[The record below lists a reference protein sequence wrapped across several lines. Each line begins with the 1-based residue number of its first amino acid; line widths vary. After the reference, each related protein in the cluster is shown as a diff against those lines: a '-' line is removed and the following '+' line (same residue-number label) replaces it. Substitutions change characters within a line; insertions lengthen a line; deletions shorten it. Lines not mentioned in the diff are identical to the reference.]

1 MDAAYIGD
9 FFDRIPGIIS
19 QARRHLHDTQLE
31 VIERIHRRLGDSL
44 FLVNHLVSRA
54 CNSSSAIDADRQDDF
69 YSLMTAVRSFYDAYS
84 SKITVDDSWEDRLS
98 AVCYQPETIRSR
110 GRPRF
115 VITGRQLDALQERQY
130 SWRSMA
136 RTLRVSYRTILRRR
150 RELGMAI
157 GERFSRVSET
167 ELDEIVSNILLRTP
181 DAGEVMI
188 MEAVRSRGLRIQRQ
202 RIRDSIRRVDP
213 VSRTLR
219 RAAAVVRRDY
229 NVPCP
234 NSLW

>member
-1 MDAAYIGD
+1 MNAAYIGD

-19 QARRHLHDTQLE
+19 QAHRHLHDTQLE

-44 FLVNHLVSRA
+44 FLVNHLVSRG

-98 AVCYQPETIRSR
+98 AVCYQLETIRSR

-115 VITGRQLDALQERQY
+115 VITGRQLDALQERHY

-150 RELGMAI
+150 RELVWQSVNDLVAFQ
-157 GERFSRVSET
+157 R
-167 ELDEIVSNILLRTP
+167 
-181 DAGEVMI
+181 
-188 MEAVRSRGLRIQRQ
+188 RS
-202 RIRDSIRRVDP
+202 
-213 VSRTLR
+213 
-219 RAAAVVRRDY
+219 
-229 NVPCP
+229 
-234 NSLW
+234 